1 MEKIRII
8 TDSAS
13 DLSASTREDLTILPL
28 AIRFGDTEY
37 LDGVTISHH
46 EFYEKLIESDTLPTT
61 SLVSPAA
68 FEEVYARAVAD
79 GETVIAITISGRL
92 SGTYQSAT
100 IAAEDFAG
108 KVFVI
113 DSYNA
118 TIGEGILVR
127 YALLLKD
134 QGLSAK
140 EIVGILEAS
149 KEQIHTLGVLDT
161 LEYLKKGG
169 RITPAAAALGTLLKL
184 KPVLQIQGEKLDA
197 FAKARTVKQAK
208 SIMIGAMKND
218 FANRFNDPNGEHMY
232 LEMAYTHDLEAAEN
246 FKKEVQEAF
255 PGMEIRMDPLS
266 LSISCHIGPGALAV
280 ACSRKI
286 PELEA

>member
-46 EFYEKLIESDTLPTT
+46 EFYEKLIESDTLPPT

-161 LEYLKKGG
+161 LEYLKK
-169 RITPAAAALGTLLKL
+169 AAAFPPPPHFSAAPWRSNRSSPYRK
-184 KPVLQIQGEKLDA
+184 
-197 FAKARTVKQAK
+197 AK
-208 SIMIGAMKND
+208 SSCSA
-218 FANRFNDPNGEHMY
+218 RH
-232 LEMAYTHDLEAAEN
+232 AAPKTGII
-246 FKKEVQEAF
+246 F
-255 PGMEIRMDPLS
+255 S
-266 LSISCHIGPGALAV
+266 
-280 ACSRKI
+280 
-286 PELEA
+286 

>member
-113 DSYNA
+113 DAITPPSA
-118 TIGEGILVR
+118 RASGQICT
-127 YALLLKD
+127 LLKD

-140 EIVGILEAS
+140 EIVGNLEAS
-149 KEQIHTLGVLDT
+149 KERITHSGVL
-161 LEYLKKGG
+161 
-169 RITPAAAALGTLLKL
+169 
-184 KPVLQIQGEKLDA
+184 V
-197 FAKARTVKQAK
+197 
-208 SIMIGAMKND
+208 
-218 FANRFNDPNGEHMY
+218 H
-232 LEMAYTHDLEAAEN
+232 
-246 FKKEVQEAF
+246 
-255 PGMEIRMDPLS
+255 
-266 LSISCHIGPGALAV
+266 
-280 ACSRKI
+280 
-286 PELEA
+286 

>member
-13 DLSASTREDLTILPL
+13 DLSASTREGLTILPL

-68 FEEVYARAVAD
+68 FEETYARSVAD
-79 GETVIAITISGRL
+79 GETAIAITISSRL

-118 TIGEGILVR
+118 TIGEGILVK

-140 EIVGILEAS
+140 EIVGADPHSRCPGYAGIFEKRRPHLRRHRISRRRHGDQA
-149 KEQIHTLGVLDT
+149 
-161 LEYLKKGG
+161 G
-169 RITPAAAALGTLLKL
+169 RC
-184 KPVLQIQGEKLDA
+184 
-197 FAKARTVKQAK
+197 R
-208 SIMIGAMKND
+208 IG
-218 FANRFNDPNGEHMY
+218 R
-232 LEMAYTHDLEAAEN
+232 
-246 FKKEVQEAF
+246 
-255 PGMEIRMDPLS
+255 
-266 LSISCHIGPGALAV
+266 
-280 ACSRKI
+280 
-286 PELEA
+286 

>member
-68 FEEVYARAVAD
+68 FEETYARSVAD
-79 GETVIAITISGRL
+79 GETVIAITISSRL

-118 TIGEGILVR
+118 TIGEGILVK

-161 LEYLKKGG
+161 LEYLKKGC
-169 RITPAAAALGTLLKL
+169 LL
-184 KPVLQIQGEKLDA
+184 
-197 FAKARTVKQAK
+197 
-208 SIMIGAMKND
+208 
-218 FANRFNDPNGEHMY
+218 
-232 LEMAYTHDLEAAEN
+232 YTSPS
-246 FKKEVQEAF
+246 
-255 PGMEIRMDPLS
+255 PGD
-266 LSISCHIGPGALAV
+266 
-280 ACSRKI
+280 
-286 PELEA
+286 

>member
-1 MEKIRII
+1 M
-8 TDSAS
+8 
-13 DLSASTREDLTILPL
+13 
-28 AIRFGDTEY
+28 
-37 LDGVTISHH
+37 
-46 EFYEKLIESDTLPTT
+46 
-61 SLVSPAA
+61 
-68 FEEVYARAVAD
+68 AD

-134 QGLSAK
+134 RGLSAK

-169 RITPAAAALGTLLKL
+169 RISAATAFLGSAMAI
-184 KPVLQIQGEKLDA
+184 KPVVAVSEGEIVMLG
-197 FAKARTVKQAK
+197 KARGSKT
-208 SIMIGAMKND
+208 
-218 FANRFNDPNGEHMY
+218 
-232 LEMAYTHDLEAAEN
+232 
-246 FKKEVQEAF
+246 
-255 PGMEIRMDPLS
+255 EIIFS
-266 LSISCHIGPGALAV
+266 
-280 ACSRKI
+280 
-286 PELEA
+286 

>member
-13 DLSASTREDLTILPL
+13 DLSASTREGLTILPL

-134 QGLSAK
+134 Q
-140 EIVGILEAS
+140 
-149 KEQIHTLGVLDT
+149 
-161 LEYLKKGG
+161 
-169 RITPAAAALGTLLKL
+169 
-184 KPVLQIQGEKLDA
+184 
-197 FAKARTVKQAK
+197 
-208 SIMIGAMKND
+208 
-218 FANRFNDPNGEHMY
+218 
-232 LEMAYTHDLEAAEN
+232 
-246 FKKEVQEAF
+246 
-255 PGMEIRMDPLS
+255 LS
-266 LSISCHIGPGALAV
+266 LIHISEPT
-280 ACSRKI
+280 R
-286 PELEA
+286 PY

>member
-92 SGTYQSAT
+92 SGTYQSARSRQ
-100 IAAEDFAG
+100 
-108 KVFVI
+108 K
-113 DSYNA
+113 
-118 TIGEGILVR
+118 ILQEK
-127 YALLLKD
+127 Y
-134 QGLSAK
+134 LSSTA
-140 EIVGILEAS
+140 
-149 KEQIHTLGVLDT
+149 
-161 LEYLKKGG
+161 
-169 RITPAAAALGTLLKL
+169 ITPPSAR
-184 KPVLQIQGEKLDA
+184 A
-197 FAKARTVKQAK
+197 FW
-208 SIMIGAMKND
+208 SDMH
-218 FANRFNDPNGEHMY
+218 FY
-232 LEMAYTHDLEAAEN
+232 
-246 FKKEVQEAF
+246 
-255 PGMEIRMDPLS
+255 
-266 LSISCHIGPGALAV
+266 
-280 ACSRKI
+280 
-286 PELEA
+286 

>member
-61 SLVSPAA
+61 SLVSPPAPKS
-68 FEEVYARAVAD
+68 VRARAVAD
-79 GETVIAITISGRL
+79 GETVIAITISSRL

-108 KVFVI
+108 KVLVI

-118 TIGEGILVR
+118 TIGEGILVK

-140 EIVGILEAS
+140 EIVGIFRSPEARS
-149 KEQIHTLGVLDT
+149 IPRCPGYAGIFE
-161 LEYLKKGG
+161 KGRPHLRRHRISRRRHGDQAG
-169 RITPAAAALGTLLKL
+169 RC
-184 KPVLQIQGEKLDA
+184 
-197 FAKARTVKQAK
+197 R
-208 SIMIGAMKND
+208 IG
-218 FANRFNDPNGEHMY
+218 R
-232 LEMAYTHDLEAAEN
+232 
-246 FKKEVQEAF
+246 
-255 PGMEIRMDPLS
+255 
-266 LSISCHIGPGALAV
+266 
-280 ACSRKI
+280 
-286 PELEA
+286 